1 MGQTRF
7 SDKEI
12 EWKNLIS
19 EIAAGSESAL
29 KSLYND
35 TISIVYALV
44 SRIVSNKDEADEVA
58 LDVYKYVWDKASDY
72 DPTRSSP
79 STWLIM
85 IARSRAIDKI
95 RQRSSRI
102 RFESTIENDVVNN
115 KPDSEDS
122 FMAIEKR
129 KLVQE
134 ALLQLSPKQ
143 RRVIELA
150 YFYQLS
156 QSEISNMLDM
166 PIGSVKSTIRLAMV
180 KLKESLKIFKE
191 DE

>member
-122 FMAIEKR
+122 FMAVEKR

>member
-180 KLKESLKIFKE
+180 KLKESLKIYKE

>member
-7 SDKEI
+7 SVKEI

-19 EIAAGSESAL
+19 EIAAGSERAL
-29 KSLYND
+29 KTLYND

-115 KPDSEDS
+115 ETDSEDS

>member
-72 DPTRSSP
+72 DPMRSSP